1 MNFSEINISVSE
13 GLIPKAIRKESL
25 YFSDSNISGGDDDE
39 QKPPYIFDIV
49 ATSSYCIVSGSN
61 NELRYYNYRQS
72 SITLAE
78 KCSFHSDIIT
88 KIKLHDDQLFFSS
101 SKDGTVALWDLRLS
115 HQRPAQMLQATKKEP
130 LLSFDLNITGKVV
143 AAGTELSSG
152 GDVKI
157 LFWDLRSSN
166 KVSAEFTESHSDD
179 ITQIQFHPTSPSK
192 LLSGSVD
199 GLICNFDLKSFDED
213 EELIS
218 VINSCSSINK
228 AGYFGIKGENIYCLT
243 HNETFSLWNFSEG
256 ELISN
261 MGDIRTDPNQN
272 VVEINYGI
280 DCQFDL
286 STNRLYLLCGSNN
299 GDISI
304 LNVNLNELQLCQ
316 KLNGGHDE
324 IVRSVYWDPRTN
336 IFISGGEDSKLC
348 LWIAL
353 WDLRLSHQRPA
364 QMLQATKKEPLLS
377 FDLNITGKVVA
388 AGTELSSGGDVKI
401 LFWDLRS
408 SNKVSAEFTESHSD
422 DITQIQFHPTSPSKL
437 LSGSVD
443 GLICN
448 FDLKSFDE
456 DEELISVINSCSS
469 INKAGYFG
477 IKGENIYCLTHNE
490 TFSLWNF
497 SEGELISNMG
507 DIRTDPNQNV
517 VEINYGI
524 DCQFDLSTNRLYLLC
539 GSNNGDISI
548 LNVNLNELQLCQ
560 KLNGG
565 HDEIVRSVYWDPRTN
580 IFISGGED
588 SKLCLWNDKNMSE
601 SDRSKE
607 NVPRLKKH
615 LDVIT
620 AFVKDVHDK
629 LNKNPIDNKKD
640 IEDSLQEIISNVDKF
655 QNLQQLTKI
664 YDFADEID
672 EHGVN
677 FWNASITLK
686 TANASSEKKIDNE
699 IIAMVGFVMI
709 QAGAISI
716 SELKNKIKLL
726 TLASKVGKAWLD
738 CGRSDKAD
746 EVLRSANLIED
757 SILSLQEKT
766 AKDQN
771 SKAAALVIYY
781 AYRVEAA
788 WKLSNTHIANLM
800 LQNAIDMKY
809 LNNVTENE
817 IIVLCQVCFTIGH
830 QASREGKI
838 NDAIKWLRQST
849 CYLKNSEYDESNLE
863 LAENSLNLCLEEFP
877 GNVMATSI
885 KLKLIKKKNL
895 CSNIFEEAYFQLMK
909 AAKITIDDLKL
920 LLNDAYFVSEFDT
933 MMALRGMD
941 ILIEERLSDL
951 RNIRYIEKAI
961 ITKFH
966 IIGNIYNFE
975 KLEMEDDI
983 IRSAEITLGF
993 EQRHGIVLGH
1003 KVKTACQL
1011 PAKKWF
1017 TIAKLAICYLEEQ
1030 AFADATEAVHKAQ
1043 THEKNSAANFYILY
1057 HISMEKSQFD
1067 QAIQYLHDM
1076 CKGDGFQGNMLAMV
1090 ANNSYQKSNK
1100 DVLAEALKE
1109 ILIKYQNGEDVA
1121 NTDIFILLRCLI
1133 RMTLN
1138 SLSNTDAESSL
1149 KESICGYFEIALNIL
1164 RPKEDFDSI
1173 NSGNIKKR
1181 NQTEKNKLLKD
1192 LEWLYKTGLE
1202 FCQKSEIGSDLYAIR
1217 LFNVSHSFLC
1227 EYPEETSEIAN
1238 GKRLC
1243 IFTSLCG
1250 QLFLSRNE
1258 KYISKKKELLEQTI
1272 LNIDK
1277 YKKLKKVLEPLAQ
1290 NDMVIIT
1297 LFEFE
1302 AKVKLGQWDELMKIL
1317 DSVEAYDFEVPS
1329 RIFERMAELLIIES
1343 ECPSSVIFTTLQ
1355 VLLDSFLKH
1364 EQIDIVQF
1372 SRWFRVLIITALAK
1386 KKQESLQY
1394 FQQALDIINQ
1404 GNSKYP
1410 EEEIQWLMVS
1420 AWNCGID
1427 YYSANDF
1434 SNAKNWCEMA
1444 IAFCKFL
1451 GNGLLYE
1458 EEMRKSYVEIIK
1470 NCDS

>member
-101 SKDGTVALWDLRLS
+101 SKDGTV
-115 HQRPAQMLQATKKEP
+115 
-130 LLSFDLNITGKVV
+130 
-143 AAGTELSSG
+143 
-152 GDVKI
+152 
-157 LFWDLRSSN
+157 
-166 KVSAEFTESHSDD
+166 
-179 ITQIQFHPTSPSK
+179 
-192 LLSGSVD
+192 
-199 GLICNFDLKSFDED
+199 
-213 EELIS
+213 
-218 VINSCSSINK
+218 
-228 AGYFGIKGENIYCLT
+228 
-243 HNETFSLWNFSEG
+243 
-256 ELISN
+256 
-261 MGDIRTDPNQN
+261 
-272 VVEINYGI
+272 
-280 DCQFDL
+280 
-286 STNRLYLLCGSNN
+286 
-299 GDISI
+299 
-304 LNVNLNELQLCQ
+304 
-316 KLNGGHDE
+316 
-324 IVRSVYWDPRTN
+324 
-336 IFISGGEDSKLC
+336 
-348 LWIAL
+348 AL

-699 IIAMVGFVMI
+699 IIAMVRQVGFVMI

-1011 PAKKWF
+1011 ILWQNGDRNYAPAKKWF

-1192 LEWLYKTGLE
+1192 LEWLYKTAWNIGLE

>member
-101 SKDGTVALWDLRLS
+101 SKDGTV
-115 HQRPAQMLQATKKEP
+115 
-130 LLSFDLNITGKVV
+130 
-143 AAGTELSSG
+143 
-152 GDVKI
+152 
-157 LFWDLRSSN
+157 
-166 KVSAEFTESHSDD
+166 
-179 ITQIQFHPTSPSK
+179 
-192 LLSGSVD
+192 
-199 GLICNFDLKSFDED
+199 
-213 EELIS
+213 
-218 VINSCSSINK
+218 
-228 AGYFGIKGENIYCLT
+228 
-243 HNETFSLWNFSEG
+243 
-256 ELISN
+256 
-261 MGDIRTDPNQN
+261 
-272 VVEINYGI
+272 
-280 DCQFDL
+280 
-286 STNRLYLLCGSNN
+286 
-299 GDISI
+299 
-304 LNVNLNELQLCQ
+304 
-316 KLNGGHDE
+316 
-324 IVRSVYWDPRTN
+324 
-336 IFISGGEDSKLC
+336 
-348 LWIAL
+348 AL

-699 IIAMVGFVMI
+699 IIAM
-709 QAGAISI
+709 AGAISI

-1192 LEWLYKTGLE
+1192 LEWLYKTAWNIGLE

>member
-101 SKDGTVALWDLRLS
+101 SKDGTV
-115 HQRPAQMLQATKKEP
+115 
-130 LLSFDLNITGKVV
+130 
-143 AAGTELSSG
+143 
-152 GDVKI
+152 
-157 LFWDLRSSN
+157 
-166 KVSAEFTESHSDD
+166 
-179 ITQIQFHPTSPSK
+179 
-192 LLSGSVD
+192 
-199 GLICNFDLKSFDED
+199 
-213 EELIS
+213 
-218 VINSCSSINK
+218 
-228 AGYFGIKGENIYCLT
+228 
-243 HNETFSLWNFSEG
+243 
-256 ELISN
+256 
-261 MGDIRTDPNQN
+261 
-272 VVEINYGI
+272 
-280 DCQFDL
+280 
-286 STNRLYLLCGSNN
+286 
-299 GDISI
+299 
-304 LNVNLNELQLCQ
+304 
-316 KLNGGHDE
+316 
-324 IVRSVYWDPRTN
+324 
-336 IFISGGEDSKLC
+336 
-348 LWIAL
+348 AL

-699 IIAMVGFVMI
+699 IIAMVRQVGFVMI

-1003 KVKTACQL
+1003 KVKTA
-1011 PAKKWF
+1011 
-1017 TIAKLAICYLEEQ
+1017 KLAICYLEEQ

-1192 LEWLYKTGLE
+1192 LEWLYKTAWNIGLE